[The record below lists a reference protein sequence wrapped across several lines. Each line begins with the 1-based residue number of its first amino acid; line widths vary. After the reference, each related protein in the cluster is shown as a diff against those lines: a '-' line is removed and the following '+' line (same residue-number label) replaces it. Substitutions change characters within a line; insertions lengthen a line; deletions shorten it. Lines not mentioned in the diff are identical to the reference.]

1 MDPGIRLLTKI
12 GDFVEPLT
20 RFDRGHLTLEG
31 SQHVLV
37 DVAVRQTFRVVFE
50 VNRSEGDGDLPV
62 GVTRLAD
69 AAELTRE
76 IEAQLA
82 SSRAQVRVRL
92 SAWAQEHGED
102 PATKPTVDD
111 CFTRLAP
118 IGQVD
123 TCATCS
129 GQGKIACAPC
139 KGAGTLTCEVCAG
152 KGSSPCATCEAKGE
166 VSCATCK
173 GMGNILTQ
181 KERKV
186 WDEAID
192 AHRIEYVQ
200 ELAPCGAC
208 SGAGKVKCA
217 RCGGRT
223 EITCAT
229 CHGQKTIPCS
239 HCSGSGDETCQT
251 CHGQGKRYS
260 MANLTCAIRET
271 FELTPRTADP
281 EIAGVLKSKGAIE
294 QVLGL
299 AASHRATA
307 EANADTLKR
316 DTLVVTPVTAVVVQ
330 VGGNR
335 AQVRGFG
342 PNQDVLDYRNV
353 AGMLLSDDLKLLE
366 EILPTTSLVPPKMND
381 TMLHALSM
389 VLASEANA
397 TIAANAAKKDQSVLE
412 RDFRGVVDG
421 PYIKRAGGAMKTAIS
436 RAYWTVM
443 ARGPMATL
451 VIPVLI
457 GPIALLTRNAD
468 QVTRIVSLLAVMLLT
483 LGAATGAHMWVA
495 RKLQT
500 QIARNGV
507 PKIGRLLDKLG
518 LMRTWLIAGA
528 IIAVVLTLAVA
539 SLTDMVFSP
548 APAALFG
555 AAPTL

>member
-31 SQHVLV
+31 SQHVSV

-76 IEAQLA
+76 TEAQLA
-82 SSRAQVRVRL
+82 SSRAQVPVKL
-92 SAWAQEHGED
+92 SAWAQDHGED
-102 PATKPTVDD
+102 PLAKPTVDD
-111 CFTRLAP
+111 CFSRLPP
-118 IGQVD
+118 IGHVD
-123 TCATCS
+123 TCAACA
-129 GQGKIACAPC
+129 GQGRIACSLC
-139 KGAGTLTCEVCAG
+139 KGVGTLTCETCAG
-152 KGSSPCATCEAKGE
+152 KGSSPCTTCEAKGE
-166 VSCATCK
+166 ISCATCK
-173 GMGNILTQ
+173 GMGSILTQ
-181 KERKV
+181 KERKI

-192 AHRIEYVQ
+192 AHRTEYVQ
-200 ELAPCGAC
+200 ELAPCGTC

-239 HCSGSGDETCQT
+239 RCSGSGHETCQT

-260 MANLTCAIRET
+260 MANLACAIRET

-281 EIAGVLKSKGAIE
+281 EIASVLRSKGAIE

-316 DTLVVTPVTAVVVQ
+316 DTLVVTPVTTVVVQ

-381 TMLHALSM
+381 TVLHALSM
-389 VLASEANA
+389 VLSSEANA
-397 TIAANAAKKDQSVLE
+397 TIAVNAAKKDQSVLE

-421 PYIKRAGGAMKTAIS
+421 PYIKRAGGAMKTTIS
-436 RAYWTVM
+436 RAYWAVM

-457 GPIALLTRNAD
+457 APIALLTRNTD

-483 LGAATGAHMWVA
+483 LGAATGAHMWVT
-495 RKLQT
+495 RKLQA
-500 QIARNGV
+500 QIAPNSV

-518 LMRTWLIAGA
+518 LMRMWLIAAA
-528 IIAVVLTLAVA
+528 IVAVALTLAVA
-539 SLTDMVFSP
+539 SLTDMIFPPVPSNQ
-548 APAALFG
+548 
-555 AAPTL
+555 